1 MKDGRALA
9 LPSVQERSLFLWLAF
24 VFQGFFSEYIFFLMR
39 SGAFFSFFFFLAYRV
54 MLYNFWCLLF
64 FYDHS
69 LFYQKRILVKM
80 I

>member
-1 MKDGRALA
+1 MKAVRALA

-24 VFQGFFSEYIFFLMR
+24 VFQGFFSEYIYFLMR

-69 LFYQKRILVKM
+69 LFYQKRLLVKM
-80 I
+80 V